1 VCGIAGFAGLT
12 LDEAA
17 MRDGVRRMCDAITHR
32 GPDSDGFFVADGI
45 AMGMRRLSIID
56 VHGGRQ
62 PISNEDG
69 TITVVFNGEIY
80 NHHELR
86 RQLVGKG
93 HRFATRS
100 DTEVLVHLY
109 EEMGTEMVGELHGM
123 FAFSIWDA
131 NRQRLLIARDHCGQK
146 PLSYLPT
153 DDGLLYC
160 SELRSIMAFRPD
172 LLRVSGAA
180 VVQFLSFGYVPD
192 PGSIFEGARKLPP
205 GHLLTW
211 SRADGIDVRRYWR
224 SPGPDAAVAAAEP
237 ELIETLR
244 GKLDKA
250 VASHLESEVPL
261 GAFLSGGLDSS
272 TVVALM
278 SRHASGRVKTFSIG
292 FSEAEFDESP
302 MARKVAAHFGT
313 EHTELIVRPDVD
325 AIFES
330 IATMFDEPFGD
341 SSAIPTFLVSQLAR
355 RDVTVALSGDGGDEM
370 FGGYSRYRSSLNQS
384 HLPEPL
390 GALLSGIGR
399 LLPHSLW
406 GRNRLIDLGRTSWG
420 RFASQVIEPV
430 RVDEGGVARADLPG
444 ALLPL
449 QEQIAEVVAEVAGED
464 HASSLMRID
473 IQTYLP
479 GDILTKVDRTSMSVS
494 LEARVP
500 LLDVEL
506 IEFAQRLPGA
516 VHVSPAQGK
525 QLLRKAIRGLVPDF
539 LFDAPKRGFAVPL
552 APWFRGPLRHR
563 IEALLRPSQRLAQFI
578 DGGAVTRIASEH
590 LSGRRDHS
598 AMLWRLMVLD
608 RWLQA
613 FASGSLARSPHVPTL
628 SA

>member
-1 VCGIAGFAGLT
+1 VCGIAGFAGSD
-12 LDEAA
+12 LDETAA
-17 MRDGVRRMCDAITHR
+17 RDGVRRMCDAITHR
-32 GPDSDGFFVADGI
+32 GPDSDGIFVAPGI

-56 VHGGRQ
+56 VQGGRQ

-80 NHHELR
+80 NHHALR
-86 RQLVGKG
+86 ARLVARG

-109 EEMGTEMVGELHGM
+109 EEMGTDMVGELHGM

-153 DDGLLYC
+153 PGGLLYC
-160 SELRSIMAFRPD
+160 SELRSIMALRPD

-205 GHLLTW
+205 GHYLTW
-211 SRADGIDVRRYWR
+211 SRDAGIDVRRYWR
-224 SPGPDAAVAAAEP
+224 SPAPDPQAPRSGP
-237 ELIETLR
+237 ELVETLR

-302 MARKVAAHFGT
+302 MARRVAAHFAT
-313 EHTELIVRPDVD
+313 DHTELIVRPDVD

-341 SSAIPTFLVSQLAR
+341 ASAIPTFLVSQLAR
-355 RDVTVALSGDGGDEM
+355 RDVTVALSGDGGDEL
-370 FGGYSRYRSSLNQS
+370 FGGYSRYRNALAQS
-384 HLPEPL
+384 TLPAPL
-390 GALLSGIGR
+390 GSLLSGIGR
-399 LLPHSLW
+399 LLPHSTR
-406 GRNRLIDLGRTSWG
+406 GRNRLIDLGRTRWG

-430 RVDEGGVARADLPG
+430 RTDEGGVARADLAG
-444 ALLPL
+444 ALRQL

-473 IQTYLP
+473 IATYLP
-479 GDILTKVDRTSMSVS
+479 GDILTKVDRTSMAVS

-506 IEFAQRLPGA
+506 IEFAQRLPGH
-516 VHVSPAQGK
+516 VHVSAAQGK
-525 QLLRKAIRGLVPDF
+525 QLLRQAIRGLVPDF

-552 APWFRGPLRHR
+552 GPWFRGPLRHR
-563 IEALLRPSQRLAQFI
+563 IEALRSPPQRLAQYV
-578 DGGAVTRIASEH
+578 DRAAVTRIATEH

-598 AMLWRLMVLD
+598 PMLWRLMVLD
-608 RWLQA
+608 HWLGA
-613 FASGSLARSPHVPTL
+613 FAAGRLARSPHVPTL
-628 SA
+628 QG